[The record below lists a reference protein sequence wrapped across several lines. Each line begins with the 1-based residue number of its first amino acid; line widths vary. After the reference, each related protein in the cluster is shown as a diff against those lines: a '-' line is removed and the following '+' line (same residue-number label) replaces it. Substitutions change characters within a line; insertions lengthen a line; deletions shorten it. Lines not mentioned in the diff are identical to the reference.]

1 MYTFVKK
8 LITFTLVLVLFFFTW
23 RAIPQS
29 SYAPRPLKLAVNQ
42 INRMIVPC
50 AKPLEYSLSDI
61 DSRFGISEMQVINAL
76 KDAENIWEKELGKD
90 LFNYSPTGDITVS
103 FVYDERQQSTDKL
116 KKLGYTLESS
126 ERNVNE
132 LKLKYEQMETEYL
145 AQLDAFKDKVASL
158 EQRQTKQNQEVT
170 YYNNQG
176 GADQATYERLRRQQ
190 QALDNEN
197 VQLKA
202 EQTRLNE
209 KVAIQNALATEIN
222 RLISS
227 LNLNIEKYN
236 QVGREQ
242 PAEFQEGIYEKQGL
256 NERIIIYQYDE
267 YTTLVRVL
275 AHELGHALGLE
286 HISDKDSIMYE
297 LNQSKNARPTKA
309 DMQELKRVCG
319 TI

>member
-1 MYTFVKK
+1 
-8 LITFTLVLVLFFFTW
+8 
-23 RAIPQS
+23 
-29 SYAPRPLKLAVNQ
+29 
-42 INRMIVPC
+42 
-50 AKPLEYSLSDI
+50 
-61 DSRFGISEMQVINAL
+61 MQVINAL

-90 LFNYSPTGDITVS
+90 LFNYSPTSDITVS